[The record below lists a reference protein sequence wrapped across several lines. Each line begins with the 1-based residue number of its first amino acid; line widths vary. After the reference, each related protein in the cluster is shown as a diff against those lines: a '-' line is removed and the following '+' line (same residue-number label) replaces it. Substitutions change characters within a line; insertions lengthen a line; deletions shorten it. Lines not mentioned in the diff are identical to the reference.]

1 MLQTCNI
8 FELQVDGPG
17 KFSIKIWL
25 FDHFFLTLRVMFLD
39 FRVTLAICYHYRI
52 EAFTQRKIG
61 VLFSKVQAPSG
72 HQGGMTILLGMPVRI
87 GRL

>member
-1 MLQTCNI
+1 MDLESFLLKYGYLTI
-8 FELQVDGPG
+8 
-17 KFSIKIWL
+17 
-25 FDHFFLTLRVMFLD
+25 FFLTLRVMFLD

-52 EAFTQRKIG
+52 EAFTQRKIA
-61 VLFSKVQAPSG
+61 VQAQSD